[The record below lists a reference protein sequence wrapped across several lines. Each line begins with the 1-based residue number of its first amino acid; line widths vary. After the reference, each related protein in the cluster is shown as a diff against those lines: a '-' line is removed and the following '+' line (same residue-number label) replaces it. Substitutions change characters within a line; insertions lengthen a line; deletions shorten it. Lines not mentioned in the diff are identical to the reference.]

1 MEPVK
6 KKNWV
11 KIILKWVG
19 IVLGSIILLLVVLW
33 FVLQT
38 KWAQNIVRKE
48 IVNFLEKKLD
58 TKVSI
63 ARLAI
68 NYLYH
73 LELDGVYIE
82 DRSKQ
87 PLVYVG
93 RLEAGYKLLDLLDN
107 TLTISSLEVDSL
119 RLNVHN
125 SETDSLFNYDFIS
138 KAFASADT
146 TKTVDTLSSGTAMKF

>member
-6 KKNWV
+6 KKNWI

-38 KWAQNIVRKE
+38 RWAQNIVRKE
-48 IVNFLEKKLD
+48 IVKYLEKKLD
-58 TKVSI
+58 TEVKI
-63 ARLAI
+63 DRLAI

-73 LELDGVYIE
+73 LELDGVYLE

-87 PLVYVG
+87 PLVYIG

-107 TLTISSLEVDSL
+107 TLTVSSLEIDSL

-146 TKTVDTLSSGTAMKF
+146 TTKTPDTLSTGT